1 MKVKIKKKRFYG
13 GREMKNFLFEMITGP
28 MSCGKTEELLRR
40 VKRSIIAKKRVK
52 IFSPIVDTRVKGDY
66 IESRNGLAQD
76 AVKIALS
83 TDILRY
89 VTNGDQIIAIDEI
102 QFFDKDIVE
111 VVKKLIS
118 SGKKVIAAGL
128 DLDFKAQPFGNMPEL
143 LCLADRVD
151 KLTAICMKCG
161 SEYANRTQRLIN
173 GEPADLNSPLI
184 MIGGDETY
192 EARCIDCYE
201 LPDKKSTAFKRF
213 KLLSGGLK
221 KENNNIT
228 EESLT

>member
-1 MKVKIKKKRFYG
+1 
-13 GREMKNFLFEMITGP
+13 MKNFLFEMISGP

-40 VKRSIIAKKRVK
+40 IKRAIIARKRVK

-76 AVKIALS
+76 AVKVALS

-89 VTNGDQIIAIDEI
+89 IEKDDDIVAIDEI
-102 QFFDKDIVE
+102 QFFDKDIVD
-111 VVKKLIS
+111 VVKKLMA

-128 DLDFKAQPFGNMPEL
+128 DLDFKSQSFGCMPEL
-143 LCLADRVD
+143 LCMADRVD

-161 SEYANRTQRLIN
+161 SEYANRTQRLVN
-173 GEPADLNSPLI
+173 GEPADINSPLI

-192 EARCIDCYE
+192 EARCINCYE
-201 LPDKKSTAFKRF
+201 LPDRKSNAFKRF

-221 KENNNIT
+221 NESNVT